1 MFIPIRISQRL
12 TMGSILLLLLTGLA
26 VFGVMSLR
34 GQPRVVAASQQLIEQ
49 TGSSIVRQLA
59 LKLAS
64 VEGITLSLARIAEVL
79 PREQALYLNS
89 LPNVIDNNGDLTIAG
104 GGIWPEPDQFEVG
117 SHRHSFFWARGL
129 DNKLTYSDEYNAES
143 GPGYQN
149 ESWYTGARASS
160 RSKCSWSEAYQDPV
174 SKVAM
179 VTCSVPYHL
188 LARFAGVATVD
199 LKLDNVAQ
207 FLTEHGNVTDG
218 YAFALDQAGNI
229 LHFPEASKSETMQR
243 FSDVVSQ
250 QPWLA
255 PVEAAIKQT
264 SINNVISVSLAH
276 DEKLDQASEVSL
288 FVMPDTGWVIGLA
301 TPKTRVTGLAN
312 ALTFDILLFLL
323 PLLAILLSLAWFSGK
338 RLLAQ
343 LQETTDQIASLGSGE
358 SGSHVELQIQ
368 RDDEIGALR
377 RAVNAYAGTLR
388 SMLDLITQEA
398 KKIQYEASQ
407 LSALSRKLAERAEQQ
422 RLESAQLAAA
432 ITQMSS
438 SAIEV
443 ANNTNDC
450 AATAQSSLVV
460 VREGQSRVA
469 ASNASI
475 EILSSEIANA
485 TQVISQLA
493 QDSQKVGTVLD
504 VIKAI
509 SAQTNLLAL
518 NAAIEAARA
527 GEQGRGFAVVAD
539 EVRTLAGRTQ
549 DSADE
554 ISTMINALQSA
565 SRLAVQAMQTGESR
579 TVQAVAEAEGAASSL
594 SSTVQSFDDISQRA
608 QQIALAAQQQSLV
621 TQEINE
627 LAVRINSI
635 SEDNSHDATAL
646 DALSLEM
653 QNLSNRLIN
662 INRT

>member
-34 GQPRVVAASQQLIEQ
+34 GQPRVVAVSQQLIEQ

-174 SKVAM
+174 SRVAM

-377 RAVNAYAGTLR
+377 RAVNTYAGTLR

-407 LSALSRKLAERAEQQ
+407 LSALSRKLAQRAEQQ

-460 VREGQSRVA
+460 VREGQCRVA
-469 ASNASI
+469 ESNASI

>member
-34 GQPRVVAASQQLIEQ
+34 GQPRVVAVSQQLIEQ

-288 FVMPDTGWVIGLA
+288 FVMPDTGWVIGLV
-301 TPKTRVTGLAN
+301 TPKARVTGLAN

-377 RAVNAYAGTLR
+377 RAVNTYAGTLR

-407 LSALSRKLAERAEQQ
+407 LSALSRKLAQRAEQQ

-460 VREGQSRVA
+460 VREGQCRVA

>member
-129 DNKLTYSDEYNAES
+129 DSKLTYSDEYNAES

-188 LARFAGVATVD
+188 LAHFAGVATVD

-218 YAFALDQAGNI
+218 YAFALDQAGNM

-243 FSDVVSQ
+243 FSNVVSQ

-288 FVMPDTGWVIGLA
+288 FVMPDTGWVIGLV

>member
-34 GQPRVVAASQQLIEQ
+34 GQPRVVAVSQQLIEQ

-229 LHFPEASKSETMQR
+229 LHFPEASKSETMQS

-377 RAVNAYAGTLR
+377 RAVNTYAGTLR

-398 KKIQYEASQ
+398 KKSNM
-407 LSALSRKLAERAEQQ
+407 
-422 RLESAQLAAA
+422 RL
-432 ITQMSS
+432 
-438 SAIEV
+438 
-443 ANNTNDC
+443 
-450 AATAQSSLVV
+450 
-460 VREGQSRVA
+460 
-469 ASNASI
+469 
-475 EILSSEIANA
+475 
-485 TQVISQLA
+485 
-493 QDSQKVGTVLD
+493 
-504 VIKAI
+504 
-509 SAQTNLLAL
+509 L
-518 NAAIEAARA
+518 N
-527 GEQGRGFAVVAD
+527 
-539 EVRTLAGRTQ
+539 
-549 DSADE
+549 
-554 ISTMINALQSA
+554 
-565 SRLAVQAMQTGESR
+565 
-579 TVQAVAEAEGAASSL
+579 
-594 SSTVQSFDDISQRA
+594 
-608 QQIALAAQQQSLV
+608 
-621 TQEINE
+621 
-627 LAVRINSI
+627 
-635 SEDNSHDATAL
+635 
-646 DALSLEM
+646 
-653 QNLSNRLIN
+653 
-662 INRT
+662 

>member
-288 FVMPDTGWVIGLA
+288 FVMPDTGWVIGLV
-301 TPKTRVTGLAN
+301 TPKARVTGLAN

-460 VREGQSRVA
+460 VREGQCRVA